1 MLMLPRVTHDEAVL
15 GGILCLK
22 GVLAAQSSNGVVPN
36 RPAKLMWRIQAVGLS
51 GKAP

>member
-1 MLMLPRVTHDEAVL
+1 MLMLPRSRTMKP
-15 GGILCLK
+15 CLAGSYAFK